1 MYFVKTGSVEIRIR
15 KTSNKSDYIV
25 VKTCQPGDY
34 FGERALLYNE
44 NRAATAVATMHCQ
57 LLVLDRADF
66 NRLLG
71 NAKDVLKRKAEHYKT
86 IVKDIQ
92 NKHI

>member
-1 MYFVKTGSVEIRIR
+1 VYFIKSGNLEIRIR
-15 KTSNKSDYIV
+15 DYII
-25 VKTCQPGDY
+25 VKTCQPGNY

-44 NRAATAVATMHCQ
+44 RHAATAVAITYCQ
-57 LLVLDRADF
+57 LLVLDRDDF

-71 NAKDVLKRKAEHYKT
+71 SAKHVLKRKAEHYKT

-92 NKHI
+92 NKHM